1 MLPLAF
7 DYPDDAIAN
16 KITDQY
22 MFGDSLMVCPVT
34 EPMYYLPGSKKM
46 EAEKTRKVYLP
57 KGGWYDYYTNV
68 YYKGGKYITADAPI
82 DKIPLFVRE
91 GSVIPV
97 SKPAGSTEEL
107 SGEIKLRVYAGHD
120 AVYYLYEDA
129 FDGYGYERGEY
140 RITRIRWHERE
151 HKIDVESETPDQNAE
166 NNGKY
171 RYQIVQE
178 DTEVFCQG
186 CI

>member
-1 MLPLAF
+1 M
-7 DYPDDAIAN
+7 
-16 KITDQY
+16 
-22 MFGDSLMVCPVT
+22 
-34 EPMYYLPGSKKM
+34 
-46 EAEKTRKVYLP
+46 
-57 KGGWYDYYTNV
+57 
-68 YYKGGKYITADAPI
+68 DAPI

-97 SKPAGSTEEL
+97 SKPTGSTEEL

-151 HKIDVESETPDQNAE
+151 HRINVESETPDQNVG
-166 NNGKY
+166 NNRKY
-171 RYQIVQE
+171 RYRIVQE
-178 DTEVFCQG
+178 DTEVFCQR